1 MIMEFQQLCVYLHNH
16 LVGHL
21 WLGDK
26 NRFEFQYDP
35 QYLLVPDAMALSLS
49 LPLREA
55 PYTDDTARAF
65 FGNLLPEGEVRSLI
79 AKIKQVS
86 EHNDYKM
93 LEAIGGECAGAVTI
107 LPDGMAP
114 SKEAGYTALSI
125 QELEETI
132 AAQSHR
138 PLLILKDELRLSLAG
153 AQNKIPL
160 YLENEEF
167 FLTTGAASSSHILKP
182 QSAYFNDMVQNEQFC
197 MLLANVIGLPV
208 PDSFIWKG
216 TKQLA
221 YIVER
226 YDRKRLEDGTAERIH
241 QEDFCQVL
249 GRMPEQKYE
258 NEGGPSL
265 SECCRIIEKYSSSPV
280 LDKEALVKWAVF
292 NFLIGNADAHGKNL
306 SLIRE
311 KDSSIRIAPFYD
323 LISTCAYSELA
334 KKMAMKIGRETRFKW
349 IMERHWH
356 QMADQ
361 LDIKFGYLKGVLL
374 HTVETLDNA
383 MKGVAETVEEKYDGK
398 ITIERICDVIDTHIS
413 HVRNYLNQS
422 N

>member
-1 MIMEFQQLCVYLHNH
+1 MTMNSKKLCVYLHNH
-16 LVGHL
+16 LVGHF

-26 NRFEFQYDP
+26 HRFEFRYNP
-35 QYLLVPDAMALSLS
+35 HYFSATDAMPLSLS

-55 PYTDDTARAF
+55 PYIDGAAKAF
-65 FGNLLPEGEVRSLI
+65 FKNLLPEGEVRSLI

-114 SKEAGYTALSI
+114 SAETVYTALSVH
-125 QELEETI
+125 ELEETI
-132 AAQSHR
+132 ATPHR
-138 PLLILKDELRLSLAG
+138 PILILKDELRLSLAG

-160 YLENEEF
+160 YIEDEAL
-167 FLTTGAASSSHILKP
+167 FLTTGAAPSSHILKP
-182 QSAYFNDMVQNEQFC
+182 QSMYFSDMVQNEHFC

-216 TKQLA
+216 KKQLA

-226 YDRKRLEDGTAERIH
+226 YDRKRLEDGTIERVH

-258 NEGGPSL
+258 NEGGPGL
-265 SECCRIIEKYSSSPV
+265 KECNRIIETYSSSPI
-280 LDKEALVKWAVF
+280 LDKEAFVKWVVF

-306 SLIRE
+306 SLIRDKE
-311 KDSSIRIAPFYD
+311 GGIRIAPFYD
-323 LISTCAYSELA
+323 LISTCAYSELV
-334 KKMAMKIGRETRFKW
+334 KKMAMKIGTENRFKW
-349 IMERHWH
+349 IAERHWRR
-356 QMADQ
+356 MADQ
-361 LDIKFGYLKGVLL
+361 LDIKFKYLRGIIL
-374 HTVETLDNA
+374 HTVETLDNE
-383 MKGVAETVEEKYDGK
+383 MPNVAETVAEQYNGK
-398 ITIERICDVIDTHIS
+398 TTLKRICDVIAAHIS
-413 HVRNYLNQS
+413 QVRNYLK
-422 N
+422 